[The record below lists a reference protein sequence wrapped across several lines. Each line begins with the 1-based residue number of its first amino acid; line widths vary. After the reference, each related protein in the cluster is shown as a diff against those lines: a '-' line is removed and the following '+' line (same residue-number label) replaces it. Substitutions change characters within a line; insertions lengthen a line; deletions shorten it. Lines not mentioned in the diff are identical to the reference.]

1 MNRCYV
7 QYGCGFSP
15 GKDWLNFD
23 ASPTLRVEKIPFIGK
38 ALSSTLSGNSERF
51 PETVSYG
58 DIRKGPLVAPGT
70 ADGVYASHV
79 LEHLSLSDFRKALV
93 NTHKMLA
100 EGGVFRLV
108 VPDLLER
115 ARRYVAST
123 EEASEAA
130 EQFLRSTYLGK
141 VNRPAGWLGI
151 LREGF
156 GNSDHLWMWDEA
168 SISLELRRAGFRQI
182 RRCDIGD
189 SGLPIFDVVEDKSRF
204 YDTQLNIR
212 ECAMDARK

>member
-1 MNRCYV
+1 
-7 QYGCGFSP
+7 
-15 GKDWLNFD
+15 
-23 ASPTLRVEKIPFIGK
+23 
-38 ALSSTLSGNSERF
+38 
-51 PETVSYG
+51 
-58 DIRKGPLVAPGT
+58 
-70 ADGVYASHV
+70 
-79 LEHLSLSDFRKALV
+79 
-93 NTHKMLA
+93 
-100 EGGVFRLV
+100 
-108 VPDLLER
+108 
-115 ARRYVAST
+115 VAST